1 MIAESESIKTYM
13 KNFNKDKREVFI
25 LIERKTDVNDRD
37 ALNSN
42 YYCKGE
48 DLEMLAAMAEV
59 TERIA
64 KQMGLTFDET
74 LEVMKNAHI
83 QDKTVQRTRYK
94 QRIDKEWSV
103 LE

>member
-1 MIAESESIKTYM
+1 MIAESYDIQKYM
-13 KNFNKDKREVFI
+13 QRFDKDKREVFI
-25 LIERKTDVNDRD
+25 LIERKTDINDRD
-37 ALNSN
+37 SLNSN
-42 YYCKGE
+42 FYCKGA

-59 TERIA
+59 TERVA

-74 LEVMKNAHI
+74 LEVMKNAHL
-83 QDKTVQRTRYK
+83 QDKTVMRTRYK